1 MSPAVTIKEQRSQVK
16 SWPEA
21 LGQQWASVSLEE
33 SILSQQT
40 SNSHKMGRFCVS
52 RKTDSKQKNKQ
63 KNEFTVLLYVQYDL
77 HLTLIKCFY
86 YTCVYVMK
94 KKDGAWDRKRGG
106 HVWEQLKLTVY
117 GCERHEHW
125 ASETLL
131 SSVLHELQKTFP
143 LPALPGREVLSDLT
157 NSWGPFCPKYTH
169 SPDDKVR
176 LFSVPLHSQHTY
188 LCGRLALKQDI
199 FYIIM
204 S

>member
-40 SNSHKMGRFCVS
+40 SNSHKMGRFCVR

-86 YTCVYVMK
+86 YTCLCNEK
-94 KKDGAWDRKRGG
+94 KRRSVRQKKRRTCLRTAKVNCVW
-106 HVWEQLKLTVY
+106 VWET
-117 GCERHEHW
+117 W
-125 ASETLL
+125 ALGLWDPPLL
-131 SSVLHELQKTFP
+131 
-143 LPALPGREVLSDLT
+143 
-157 NSWGPFCPKYTH
+157 GPSRASKDI
-169 SPDDKVR
+169 SPTSTSRKGGFVR
-176 LFSVPLHSQHTY
+176 FN
-188 LCGRLALKQDI
+188 
-199 FYIIM
+199 
-204 S
+204 